1 MRASWHIGFGRPLV
15 EFSGRPLARWSAPGF
30 AAACARLMIAWRA
43 LFTVVFTITGLAIA
57 GLAVARGQLDFEF
70 VEFVPLGFGALAV
83 GNGQQFLHA
92 AAGGN
97 RLRCVH
103 PHIIPLFQNRCCPA
117 PEDRTRR
124 GARDRETSRLLHKVF
139 DGALDQFVV
148 CLLRTKKPTSAEL
161 DELERIIAAARQRK
175 TPSKSKGSES

>member
-70 VEFVPLGFGALAV
+70 VEFVPLGLGALAV
-83 GNGQQFLHA
+83 GYGQELLQA
-92 AAGGN
+92 AAGRN
-97 RLRCVH
+97 RLRCIH
-103 PHIIPLFQNRCCPA
+103 PRIIPLFQNGCFAQAVPDATGSTASAPHARTGPHHPYAAPA
-117 PEDRTRR
+117 PRSTIRTVAGNKNHR
-124 GARDRETSRLLHKVF
+124 
-139 DGALDQFVV
+139 
-148 CLLRTKKPTSAEL
+148 
-161 DELERIIAAARQRK
+161 
-175 TPSKSKGSES
+175 